1 MITGIPVSITKP
13 VIFPSSCI
21 SCQNDYTA
29 RRLPFIDHLNIP
41 LYTSFYHVII
51 TLLCLIF
58 KHPEKE
64 DGSENFVG

>member
-1 MITGIPVSITKP
+1 SRLSSLPPAFPVRMT
-13 VIFPSSCI
+13 VQRADC
-21 SCQNDYTA
+21 
-29 RRLPFIDHLNIP
+29 LFIDHLNIP

-58 KHPEKE
+58 KRTEKE